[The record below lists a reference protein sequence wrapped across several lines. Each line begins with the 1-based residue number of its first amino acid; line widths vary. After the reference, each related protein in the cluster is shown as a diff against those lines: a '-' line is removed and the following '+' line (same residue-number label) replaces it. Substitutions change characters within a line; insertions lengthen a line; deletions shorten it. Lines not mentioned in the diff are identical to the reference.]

1 MKRFVP
7 FGALGAGV
15 IIALA
20 SSASA
25 GIIFEVESNDSLAT
39 AQHVGTFSPPGG
51 AIAIDGSLGSS
62 GSDVDWYAFDIT
74 GPSTVLLAAL
84 APVGNSTTI
93 DGQMMLVSASGDVIE
108 FDDDDGPGLLPAFFV
123 QNLTAGSY
131 FIGVSGFDDIV
142 FSDDPVGTDTL
153 FDGLNNSG
161 APHGE
166 VFQYKLSL
174 AINVI
179 PAPASAALLAAG
191 GLVAS
196 RRRRSSN

>member
-1 MKRFVP
+1 MPEPFKTFFNPGTIAMIGANLAAHSPAFDRARFE
-7 FGALGAGV
+7 
-15 IIALA
+15 ALA
-20 SSASA
+20 GEGLEALELKA
-25 GIIFEVESNDSLAT
+25 RA
-39 AQHVGTFSPPGG
+39 AQITRALDACLPP
-51 AIAIDGSLGSS
+51 D
-62 GSDVDWYAFDIT
+62 F
-74 GPSTVLLAAL
+74 GPACDLMLAAL
-84 APVGNSTTI
+84 APVGDSTTI

-123 QNLTAGSY
+123 QNLPAGSY

-174 AINVI
+174 AINVV
-179 PAPASAALLAAG
+179 PAPASATLLAFG
-191 GLVAS
+191 GLVVS
-196 RRRRSSN
+196 RRRRSSH